1 MRVIKPFLFAF
12 LAILVLASC
21 AGKKRYEG
29 REYSLAVY
37 PGTEQTIEIR
47 GIRITFIDESPSPD
61 WQGVPIL
68 FIHGLSGDIS
78 DWEANIPYFKDKRRV
93 LALDLPG
100 HGKSEKRNDIP
111 YGRALF
117 TEVVSEFLKARG
129 VESAIV
135 VGNSMGGMTSASLA
149 LAHPEQ
155 VRILILS
162 DPAGIPF
169 YPWIV
174 RKSSKLLTPGMVHH
188 FWANPRTM
196 ERTGGNAFAH
206 PENYP
211 RRRIEEDIALI
222 LQPDAKQ
229 YSYAVARSLQDAA
242 RQDMREELKNI
253 KCPTLIIWGEKDT
266 IVPTKYAKEWHE
278 AIPASELI
286 IVPDAGHIPMLEAPE
301 IFNKAVE
308 EFIGKNL

>member
-1 MRVIKPFLFAF
+1 MKPRKVVLLALSAMLIVI
-12 LAILVLASC
+12 SC
-21 AGKKRYEG
+21 AGRKKYEG
-29 REYSLAVY
+29 REYKPPVY
-37 PGTEQTIEIR
+37 PGTEQSIEIK
-47 GIRITFIDESPSPD
+47 GIRISFIDESPSPD
-61 WQGVPIL
+61 WEGVPIV

-78 DWEANIPYFKDKRRV
+78 DWEANIPYFKEKRRV

-100 HGKSEKRNDIP
+100 HGKSEKRNNIP

-149 LAHPEQ
+149 LAHPDQ

-169 YPWIV
+169 YPYIV
-174 RKSSKLLTPGMVHH
+174 RKSSKLLTPGIVHH
-188 FWANPRTM
+188 FWANPKTM

-222 LQPDAKQ
+222 SQPDARL
-229 YSYAVARSLQDAA
+229 YSYAVARSLQNAA
-242 RQDMREELKNI
+242 KQDMRRELRNI
-253 KCPTLIIWGEKDT
+253 KCPTLIIWGEKDS
-266 IVPTKYAKEWHE
+266 IIPVKYANQWHK
-278 AIPASELI
+278 AIAGSELVI
-286 IVPDAGHIPMLEAPE
+286 IPDSGHIPMLETPE
-301 IFNKAVE
+301 IFNKTVE
-308 EFIGKNL
+308 EFIERNL

>member
-1 MRVIKPFLFAF
+1 MKMKNFILYTL
-12 LAILVLASC
+12 LAVLISSGC
-21 AGKKRYEG
+21 AGKKKYDSK
-29 REYSLAVY
+29 EYKLAVY
-37 PGTEQTIEIR
+37 PGKEQTLDIR
-47 GIRITFIDESPSPD
+47 GIRIVFIDESPSSD

-78 DWEANIPYFKDKRRV
+78 DWEASITYFKEKRRV

-117 TEVVSEFLKARG
+117 TEVVSEFLQARG

-169 YPWIV
+169 YPYII
-174 RKSSKLLTPGMVHH
+174 RKSSRLITPGIVHH
-188 FWANPRTM
+188 FWANPKTM

-222 LQPDAKQ
+222 SQPNAKE

-242 RQDMREELKNI
+242 KQDMRDELKNI
-253 KCPTLIIWGEKDT
+253 TCHTLIIWGEKDT
-266 IVPTKYAKEWHE
+266 IIPPKYAAQWHK
-278 AIPASELI
+278 AIAGSELVI
-286 IVPDAGHIPMLEAPE
+286 IPDSGHIPMLETPE
-301 IFNKAVE
+301 IFNKTVE
-308 EFIGKNL
+308 EFIEKNL